1 MACTSL
7 VDLAKDC
14 ENNIGGATEIILN
27 DQDQVTS
34 FTVTGH
40 KITAMVHES
49 AFKSIYFKRNVAT
62 LNEEEQRD
70 LNEGSNFVKQTIELG
85 LKRRE
90 AAKSAAIK
98 IIGQGQRD
106 LAVVI
111 GDGNGLYWYVPN
123 AQLATNAGGLG
134 KTKAE
139 GSKYDLTFVAEN
151 EFLAYEIDAAVVA
164 QIKAA
169 PAP

>member
-14 ENNIGGATEIILN
+14 ENNIGGATELIIN
-27 DQDQVTS
+27 DQDQVSS
-34 FTVTGH
+34 FTLTGH
-40 KITAMVHES
+40 KITAMSHLS

-62 LNEEEQRD
+62 LTEEEQID
-70 LNEGSNFVKQTIELG
+70 LNEGSSFVKQTIELS

-98 IIGQGQRD
+98 IMGQGQRD
-106 LAVVI
+106 LAMVMK
-111 GDGNGLYWYVPN
+111 DGNGLYWYIQK

-139 GSKYDLTFVAEN
+139 GSKYDLTFVAES
-151 EFLAYEIDAAVVA
+151 EYLAYEIDAAVVA
-164 QIKAA
+164 DIKAA
-169 PAP
+169 P